1 MVPPLGNG
9 LAPDL
14 GFDADAVVP
23 AFLTNPSMVLM
34 ELGMFRI
41 HLVAVKIMPIAN
53 PAIPAKVDRLR
64 ISGRRLGFGSG
75 HFLYCS

>member
-1 MVPPLGNG
+1 MVPPLENG
-9 LAPDL
+9 SAPDL

-23 AFLTNPSMVLM
+23 AFLANPSMVLM
-34 ELGMFRI
+34 ELGMLRI

-53 PAIPAKVDRLR
+53 PAIPAKVNRLR
-64 ISGRRLGFGSG
+64 IGGRRFGFGSG